1 LADQQARQS
10 FFTTNVEAPAMMYV
24 AKNSPT
30 RILERLDKYRKIV
43 PDGEAPC
50 VWAEAGVVPFKLCDY
65 HFDCNNCAFDMVM
78 RRSNELTPSRV
89 DSRGGELCPHCFYHQ
104 CHTWAKVEEKAFVRI
119 GIDDFGQ
126 HILGLIEKISL
137 PIKDE
142 KLGKK
147 SIRVK
152 GRGSIIPLNPPVD
165 GYVVEVNEELVNHP
179 ELVNTSPYEKG
190 WIVLLRPSSL
200 VKNLKKLFFGP
211 AAIQWF
217 DLEMYRLAA
226 LITAQISHGAG
237 DELGMTLPDGGLPD
251 FGALDKLPPVMT
263 KRILEQ
269 CFLYAHTNDE
279 FKT

>member
-1 LADQQARQS
+1 
-10 FFTTNVEAPAMMYV
+10 MMYE

-30 RILERLDKYRKIV
+30 RILERLDEYRKIV

-50 VWAEAGVVPFKLCDY
+50 VWAEAGVVPHKLCDC

-78 RRSNELTPSRV
+78 CRSNELTPSRV
-89 DSRGGELCPHCFYHQ
+89 DSKGGELCPHCFYHQ
-104 CHTWAKVEEKAFVRI
+104 CHTWARIEGKANVRI

-126 HILGLIEKISL
+126 HILGPIDKISL

-179 ELVNTSPYEKG
+179 ELVNASPYEKG
-190 WIVLLRPSSL
+190 WIVLLRPTSL

-217 DLEMYRLAA
+217 DVEMYRLAA
-226 LITAQISHGAG
+226 LITAEINHGAG
-237 DELGMTLPDGGLPD
+237 DELGMTMPDGGLPD
-251 FGALDKLPPVMT
+251 FNVLDKLPPMMT
-263 KRILEQ
+263 KRVLEQ
-269 CFLYAHTNDE
+269 CFLYAHTNDD
-279 FKT
+279 FKG